1 MKKYRVSYYCI
12 GSSRHRKYFDS
23 ISEALH
29 FSVYGLRHP
38 EALFGIDL
46 IED

>member
-12 GSSRHRKYFDS
+12 GTCRYHKYFDTV
-23 ISEALH
+23 SEALI

>member
-1 MKKYRVSYYCI
+1 MKKYRVSYYCV
-12 GSSRHRKYFDS
+12 GARRYRRYFDT
-23 ISEALH
+23 IGEALH

-46 IED
+46 IEQ

>member
-12 GSSRHRKYFDS
+12 GLSRHRKYFNT
-23 ISEALH
+23 IGEALK
-29 FSVYGLRHP
+29 FSVYGLRYP
-38 EALFGIDL
+38 DALFGIDL